1 MVTDADSFF
10 QFVNIIIDILI
21 IVSVKKIDKFD
32 ACIFKYI
39 NQIDLKIRFISYM
52 FMYLFDQDK
61 NNYDF

>member
-32 ACIFKYI
+32 VCNFKYM

>member
-32 ACIFKYI
+32 VCNFKYI

>member
-21 IVSVKKIDKFD
+21 IVSVKNIDKFD
-32 ACIFKYI
+32 VCNFKYI